1 MTPDTRMVTDAD
13 AAEMQAHIM
22 ANSDD
27 AVADY
32 KDMAECLLADRERR
46 TALLTGLLP
55 AVECPWEEDGTCT
68 SDNCMKEEARE
79 LLKEAHGE

>member
-1 MTPDTRMVTDAD
+1 MTPDTRMVTDAE

-32 KDMAECLLADRERR
+32 MDMAECLLADRERWM
-46 TALLTGLLP
+46 ALAKMVDAT
-55 AVECPWEEDGTCT
+55 EDADE
-68 SDNCMKEEARE
+68 SFPYVLEARK